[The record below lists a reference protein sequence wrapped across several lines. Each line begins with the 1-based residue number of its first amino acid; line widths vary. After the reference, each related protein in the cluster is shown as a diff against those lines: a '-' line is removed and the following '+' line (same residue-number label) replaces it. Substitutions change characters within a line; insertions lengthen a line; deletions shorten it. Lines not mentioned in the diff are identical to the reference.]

1 MAGYVIHLAIGEEY
15 IRKYRDDIKDKQ
27 EFLKG
32 IVAPDRTCDN
42 RKAHYGEKDLVES
55 LRNFLTINKEELD
68 TDYIKGYFLHLFT
81 DYIFYGKYF
90 KRGHYYQDYD
100 KTNKKIIEKYDLKV
114 PEDLKKYA
122 KFVDGEPEHL
132 KYHFIYEIIELS
144 IKNNI
149 KENMEKVLKG
159 ESILMNTKIN
169 FAGIEMKN
177 PVTVASGTFGYGR
190 EYSEFY
196 DLGKIG
202 AIITKGTS
210 LKPRPG
216 NKPSRVCETPSGMLN
231 SIGLQNPGVEYFAK
245 YDLPFLRKFDTKI
258 IVNACGSSIEEY
270 VELCK
275 ILNTLDIDGVELNL
289 SCPNVKAGCLAFG
302 TTYEGVKE
310 VTSAVR
316 KVLDKPLIVKLTPN
330 VTDITQTAKG
340 AEDGGADAISLIN
353 TLLGMKIDINTR
365 KPVLANNTGG
375 LSGPAVKPVAV
386 RMVYQAAKAVNIPVM
401 GLGGIVNGEDA
412 IEFMLAGAST
422 ISIGC
427 GNFIDPYCAV
437 KTVEQIEEY
446 MKKHNIED
454 INDIVGKVEMN

>member
-1 MAGYVIHLAIGEEY
+1 
-15 IRKYRDDIKDKQ
+15 
-27 EFLKG
+27 
-32 IVAPDRTCDN
+32 
-42 RKAHYGEKDLVES
+42 
-55 LRNFLTINKEELD
+55 
-68 TDYIKGYFLHLFT
+68 
-81 DYIFYGKYF
+81 
-90 KRGHYYQDYD
+90 
-100 KTNKKIIEKYDLKV
+100 
-114 PEDLKKYA
+114 
-122 KFVDGEPEHL
+122 
-132 KYHFIYEIIELS
+132 
-144 IKNNI
+144 
-149 KENMEKVLKG
+149 
-159 ESILMNTKIN
+159 MNTKIN

-190 EYSEFY
+190 EYSEFF
-196 DLGKIG
+196 DLSKIG

-210 LKPRPG
+210 LKPRSG
-216 NKPSRVCETPSGMLN
+216 NKPSRVYETTGGMLN

-245 YDLPFLRKFDTKI
+245 YDLPFLRQFDTKI
-258 IVNACGSSIEEY
+258 IVNACGSTIEEY

-353 TLLGMKIDINTR
+353 TLLGMKID
-365 KPVLANNTGG
+365 TGG
-375 LSGPAVKPVAV
+375 LSGPAIKPVAV
-386 RMVYQAAKAVNIPVM
+386 RMVYQVAQAVNIPIM

-412 IEFMLAGAST
+412 VEFMLAGAST

-427 GNFIDPYCAV
+427 GNFIDPYCSV
-437 KTVEQIEEY
+437 KTVEEIEEY

-454 INDIVGKVEMN
+454 INDIIGKVEMN